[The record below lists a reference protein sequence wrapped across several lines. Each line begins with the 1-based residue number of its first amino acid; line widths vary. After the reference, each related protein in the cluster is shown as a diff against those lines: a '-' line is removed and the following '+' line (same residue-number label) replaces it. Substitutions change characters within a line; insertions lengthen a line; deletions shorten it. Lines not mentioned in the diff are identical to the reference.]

1 MSFRGFRL
9 PTCST
14 PDFVAEGAVRLS
26 EGGQKKQYLKAQSFG
41 NSFEKTRTQ
50 RSAAIVEE
58 DGQAETHQATAHQ
71 SQAGKI
77 SPEVS
82 KDAGGFTQ
90 EFRFEEEFL
99 ARAAICE
106 SIEWRGRFRP

>member
-1 MSFRGFRL
+1 M
-9 PTCST
+9 
-14 PDFVAEGAVRLS
+14 S
-26 EGGQKKQYLKAQSFG
+26 EGGQKKHYLKAQSFG

-82 KDAGGFTQ
+82 KNASGFT
-90 EFRFEEEFL
+90 EELRFEEEFL
-99 ARAAICE
+99 ARAAFRK
-106 SIEWRGRFRP
+106 SLEWRGCFRP